1 MQAQPFKLVLIMQDS
16 IVVILLVSLIFIAA
30 GIVKGVLGMGLPT
43 VAIGIL
49 GLVIPPVEAAA
60 MLVLPS
66 LITNVW
72 QLIAGTSFIALSK
85 RFGTL
90 LLGICLGTPIGVAFI
105 TSGNTHIV
113 TTGLGVVLV
122 GYGAYGLS
130 AAKLH
135 VIPAHEWWLSP
146 LMGVMTGILMGAT
159 GISALPVAPY
169 FTALNLKKDD
179 LIQALGLSFTVSSF
193 ALAVG
198 LLATGQFQM
207 GVATSSLFALIP
219 AFAGMFLGQF
229 IRNRLRQDVFR
240 RCFFIGLLVLGT
252 YMAIHS
258 LGLALAG

>member
-1 MQAQPFKLVLIMQDS
+1 MQEP
-16 IVVILLVSLIFIAA
+16 IVVIVLISLIFITA

-49 GLVIPPVEAAA
+49 GLIMPPVEAAA

-66 LITNVW
+66 LITNLW
-72 QLIAGTSFIALSK
+72 QLIAGSSFAALSK

-90 LLGICLGTPIGVAFI
+90 LIGICLGTPIGVTFI
-105 TSGNTHIV
+105 TSGNSHIV
-113 TTGLGVVLV
+113 TTGLGVVLIV
-122 GYGAYGLS
+122 YGAYGLS
-130 AAKLH
+130 AAKLS
-135 VIPAHEWWLSP
+135 VAPENEWWFSP
-146 LMGVMTGILMGAT
+146 LVGVVTGILMGAT

-169 FTALNLKKDD
+169 FTALHLKKDD

-207 GVATSSLFALIP
+207 GIATSSLLALVP
-219 AFAGMFLGQF
+219 AFAGLFLGQT
-229 IRNRLRQDVFR
+229 IRNRLRQEVFR

-252 YMAIHS
+252 YMALRS
-258 LGLALAG
+258 LSLALAG

>member
-1 MQAQPFKLVLIMQDS
+1 MHESIIIIVLI
-16 IVVILLVSLIFIAA
+16 SLIFIAA

-49 GLVIPPVEAAA
+49 GLVIAPVEAAA

-72 QLIAGTSFIALSK
+72 QLIAGTSFVALSK
-85 RFGTL
+85 RFGSL
-90 LLGICLGTPIGVAFI
+90 LVGICVGTPIGVSFI

-130 AAKLH
+130 SAKLQ
-135 VIPAHEWWLSP
+135 VAKKNEWWMSP
-146 LMGVMTGILMGAT
+146 LMGVLTGILMGAT

-198 LLATGQFQM
+198 LYFTGQFQM
-207 GVATSSLFALIP
+207 AIATSSLIALIP
-219 AFAGMFLGQF
+219 AFAGMFLGQA

-252 YMAIHS
+252 YMALRS
-258 LGLALAG
+258 LSLALAS